1 MFCFSLDFGTVL
13 TVECFV
19 FHFILFNHPPD
30 VCIIC
35 MLLPDITCDA
45 GVVNP
50 AVAIEEYIAFCVS
63 VA

>member
-1 MFCFSLDFGTVL
+1 
-13 TVECFV
+13 
-19 FHFILFNHPPD
+19 
-30 VCIIC
+30 

-50 AVAIEEYIAFCVS
+50 AVAIDEYIAFCVS